1 MMTIA
6 IKINFKDK
14 DIQRLASATWFCST
28 LDHWKLNSS
37 DVFRKYKFE
46 WSYPLECSYKMSAEE
61 FLELVGTNEDEALE
75 ILYDN
80 YRRDE
85 EMKKYITPAVKE
97 FYKEL
102 EKTELLY
109 VEFTLVDQS

>member
-14 DIQRLASATWFCST
+14 DVQRLASAIWFQST

-37 DVFRKYKFE
+37 YVFRKYKFE
-46 WSYPLECSYKMSAEE
+46 WSYPLECSYKMPAEE
-61 FLELVGTNEDEALE
+61 FLELVGANEEEALE
-75 ILYDN
+75 ILSN
-80 YRRDE
+80 NCIRDE
-85 EMKKYITPAVKE
+85 DAKKHITTEVKE

-102 EKTELLY
+102 ETTELLY